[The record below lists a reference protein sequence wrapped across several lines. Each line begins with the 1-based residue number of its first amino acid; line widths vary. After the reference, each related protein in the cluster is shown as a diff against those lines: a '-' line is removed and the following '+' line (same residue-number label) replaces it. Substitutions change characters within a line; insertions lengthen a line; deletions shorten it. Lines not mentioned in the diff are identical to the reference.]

1 MMKNN
6 GFTLIELLIAVAV
19 VGILAAIA
27 YPSYT
32 EYTNKTRRAEVAA
45 LLMEAVQ
52 ITERQYSQDQNY
64 DNAKSKIPQQS
75 PTDGE
80 AKLYDIKLVTDAKD
94 ELVKGGYVIK
104 ATAVEKGS
112 MAKDVC
118 NNMSIDGQG
127 TRLPDDEKCWRR

>member
-52 ITERQYSQDQNY
+52 ITERQYSQNEKYED
-64 DNAKSKIPQQS
+64 AKDKIPQQS
-75 PTDGE
+75 PRDGG

-94 ELVKGGYVIK
+94 ELVEGGYVIK

-118 NNMSIDGQG
+118 KDMSIDGQG
-127 TRLPDDEKCWRR
+127 KRLPDDEKCWRR

>member
-1 MMKNN
+1 MKVN

-27 YPSYT
+27 YPSYI

-52 ITERQYSQDQNY
+52 VTERQYSQSSSYAD
-64 DNAKSKIPQQS
+64 AKDKIPKKS
-75 PTDGE
+75 PRDG
-80 AKLYDIKLVTDAKD
+80 AGKLYDISLVTDASD
-94 ELVKGGYVIK
+94 ALVKGGYVIK
-104 ATAVEKGS
+104 ATAVDTGS

-118 NNMSIDGQG
+118 KSMSIDGQG
-127 TRLPDDEKCWRR
+127 TRLPNDEKCWRR

>member
-1 MMKNN
+1 MMKKN

-52 ITERQYSQDQNY
+52 ITERQYSQNEKYED
-64 DNAKSKIPQQS
+64 AKNKIPQQS
-75 PTDGE
+75 PRDGG
-80 AKLYDIKLVTDAKD
+80 AKLYSIQLVTDPGDK
-94 ELVKGGYVIK
+94 LVKGGYVIK
-104 ATAVEKGS
+104 ATAVDTGP

-118 NNMSIDGQG
+118 KDMSIDGQG
-127 TRLPDDEKCWRR
+127 TRSPDNEKCWRR

>member
-1 MMKNN
+1 MKKN

-52 ITERQYSQDQNY
+52 ITERQYSQNEKYED
-64 DNAKSKIPQQS
+64 AKDKIPQQS
-75 PTDGE
+75 PRDGG
-80 AKLYDIKLVTDAKD
+80 AKLYSIQLVTDPGDK
-94 ELVKGGYVIK
+94 LVKGGYVIK
-104 ATAVEKGS
+104 ATAVDTGP

-118 NNMSIDGQG
+118 KDMSIDGQG
-127 TRLPDDEKCWRR
+127 TRSPDNEKCWRR